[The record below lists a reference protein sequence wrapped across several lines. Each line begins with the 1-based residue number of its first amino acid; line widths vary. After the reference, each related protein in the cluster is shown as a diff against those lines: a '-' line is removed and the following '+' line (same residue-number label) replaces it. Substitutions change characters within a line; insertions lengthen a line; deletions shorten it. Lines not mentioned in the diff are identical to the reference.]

1 VKVVDHQETK
11 AVAAKNVKTAVQ
23 TPEVQVDQI
32 LSSFTSAELAD
43 LGNNAEQDIYLDL
56 YN

>member
-1 VKVVDHQETK
+1 MTI
-11 AVAAKNVKTAVQ
+11 AATNVERTTAKKKEYVPQ
-23 TPEVQVDQI
+23 NPEIQVDQV

-43 LGNNAEQDIYLDL
+43 LGKNIEQDIYLDL